1 MLKKRLV
8 ITLIYIFLAL
18 DSLGVGSL
26 SLFAP
31 VWSQH
36 QYLSWVV
43 AASPALVRLWACGLL
58 LQAPLLLWC
67 ARHLR
72 QRMPIHWSLT
82 AFALAQILVAWT
94 TTPRGGWLPLTL
106 LQLFVPALLLLL
118 LALPPLPLR
127 PRGPREQGV
136 VKWFNATKGFGFI
149 TRAGGEDVFVHYRN
163 IRGEGHRTLREG
175 QRVSFVVVAGE
186 KGLQA
191 DDVQAI
197 G

>member
-8 ITLIYIFLAL
+8 MTLIYLFLAL
-18 DSLGVGSL
+18 DSLGVGVL
-26 SLFAP
+26 ALFAP
-31 VWSQH
+31 TWSQQH
-36 QYLSWVV
+36 FLSWAVV
-43 AASPALVRLWACGLL
+43 ASPALVRLWACGLL
-58 LQAPLLLWC
+58 LQLPLFLWC

-72 QRMPIHWSLT
+72 QRMPIHLSLV
-82 AFALAQILVAWT
+82 AFALAQVLVAWT
-94 TTPRGGWLPLTL
+94 ATPRGAWSPMTL
-106 LQLFVPALLLLL
+106 LQLILPTLLLLL

-175 QRVSFVVVAGE
+175 QRVSFVVVTGE